1 VGRFDQRPASVT
13 TVLRRLQIENYG
25 LIARAGVE
33 FAEGA
38 TIFTGETGS
47 GKTMLLGALDF
58 VLGARAGA
66 DAVRRG
72 ERRAVVTLAFDPD
85 ESLRARLGDDGFEL
99 DVGEEGNITRE
110 LTETGRS
117 SVRVNGRPATAAYVR
132 EIGETIAE
140 LVGQHEAQRLLSPGY
155 HLELLDRFA
164 GAPALKARESVAR
177 AHAAQ
182 ATATQALVALA
193 QDELRARARYDDAC
207 FTVREIEDARLE
219 RGEEDRLDERRR
231 YLDNVERIA
240 TALQTARHALAG
252 DDGGA
257 LEVLGAAAVALGG
270 VEQYDSGLREMAQ
283 RGAALQAEAGDL
295 ATELARALDRTEFDP
310 AELEAINARLALLD
324 RLKRK
329 HGCGVDELVEL
340 AQTQRRTIDE
350 YENRDRL
357 LAEHRAQADAARR
370 ELDAAAAAL
379 TRLRKTAAATLRKRV
394 LAEFADIA
402 LGSGSFD
409 VAFEPLERAGP
420 QGAERVEFLFAAN
433 AGEPAR
439 PLARVASGGE
449 LSRILLALVV
459 VLSGARDTGSALI
472 FDEIDTAIGGATA
485 TAVGVRIGELA
496 RQEQVVCVTH
506 LAQLATWA
514 DRHYVLDKTERADI
528 TTIGV
533 RELAGAKE
541 REAEIARMLS
551 GETHDVALRHART
564 LLQSPLREAARTS
577 SRRPRRQ

>member
-1 VGRFDQRPASVT
+1 M
-13 TVLRRLQIENYG
+13 LRRLQIENYG
-25 LIARAGVE
+25 LIARADVE

-72 ERRAVVTLAFDPD
+72 ERRAIVTLAFDAED
-85 ESLRARLGDDGFEL
+85 SLRARLDTDGFEL
-99 DVGEEGNITRE
+99 DRGEEGSITRE
-110 LTETGRS
+110 LGATGRS

-132 EIGETIAE
+132 EIGGAIAE
-140 LVGQHEAQRLLSPGY
+140 IVGQHEAQRLLSPAY

-164 GAPALKARESVAR
+164 GAPALGARDAVAR
-177 AHAAQ
+177 AHAGLTA
-182 ATATQALVALA
+182 ATEALAALA
-193 QDELRARARYDDAC
+193 QDERRARVRYDDAC
-207 FTVREIEDARLE
+207 FTVREIEEAQLQPDE
-219 RGEEDRLDERRR
+219 QERLDERRG

-240 TALQTARHALAG
+240 RALQTARQALTG

-257 LEVLGAAAVALGG
+257 LEALGAAAVALAG
-270 VEQYDSGLREMAQ
+270 VERYDAALREMAQ
-283 RGAALQAEAGDL
+283 RAATLQADAGDL

-310 AELEAINARLALLD
+310 AELEAINARLSLLD

-329 HGCGVDELVEL
+329 YGCGIDEIVTL
-340 AQTQRRTIDE
+340 AQRQRRTIDE

-357 LAEHRAQADAARR
+357 LAEHREQAEAAQR
-370 ELDAAAAAL
+370 ELDSAAAVL
-379 TRLRKTAAATLRKRV
+379 SRLRKTAAAALRKRV
-394 LAEFADIA
+394 LAEFEDIA

-409 VAFEPLERAGP
+409 VAFDPLERVGS

-449 LSRILLALVV
+449 LSRVLLALVV
-459 VLSGARDTGSALI
+459 VLSGARDAGSALV

-485 TAVGVRIGELA
+485 TAVGARIGELA
-496 RQEQVVCVTH
+496 RREQVVCVTH

-514 DRHYVLDKTERADI
+514 DRHYVLDKTERAGV
-528 TTIGV
+528 TMIGV
-533 RELAGAKE
+533 REVDGAKE

-564 LLQSPLREAARTS
+564 LLQSPTREAARTLP
-577 SRRPRRQ
+577 RRPGRK

>member
-1 VGRFDQRPASVT
+1 M
-13 TVLRRLQIENYG
+13 LRRLQIENYG
-25 LIARAGVE
+25 LIARADVE

-72 ERRAVVTLAFDPD
+72 ERKAVVALAFDPD
-85 ESLRARLGDDGFEL
+85 ESLRARLDADGFEL
-99 DVGEEGNITRE
+99 DRGEEGSITRE

-117 SVRVNGRPATAAYVR
+117 SVRINGRLATAAYVR
-132 EIGETIAE
+132 EIGEDIAE
-140 LVGQHEAQRLLSPGY
+140 IVGQHEAQRLLSPAY

-164 GAPALKARESVAR
+164 GTAASKARGAVAG
-177 AHAAQ
+177 AHAAL
-182 ATATQALVALA
+182 AAATQALAALT
-193 QDELRARARYDDAC
+193 QDERRARERYDNAC
-207 FTVREIEDARLE
+207 FTVREIDEARLQP
-219 RGEEDRLDERRR
+219 GEEARLDERRR

-240 TALQTARHALAG
+240 TALEAARQALAG
-252 DDGGA
+252 DEGA
-257 LEVLGAAAVALGG
+257 LEALGAAAVALGS
-270 VEQYDSGLREMAQ
+270 VERYDSALREMAQ
-283 RGAALQAEAGDL
+283 RGAALQADAGDL
-295 ATELARALDRTEFDP
+295 SMELARTLEETEFDP

-329 HGCGVDELVEL
+329 HDCGVDELLEL
-340 AQTQRRTIDE
+340 AQRQLRTIDE
-350 YENRDRL
+350 YESRDRSI
-357 LAEHRAQADAARR
+357 AEHRAQAEAAGR
-370 ELDAAAAAL
+370 ELDAAATTL
-379 TRLRKTAAATLRKRV
+379 TRLRKTAATGLRKRV

-402 LGSGSFD
+402 LGSGSFE
-409 VAFEPLERAGP
+409 VAFEPLEHAGT

-439 PLARVASGGE
+439 PLARIASGGE
-449 LSRILLALVV
+449 LSRVLLALVV
-459 VLSGARDTGSALI
+459 VLSDTRETGSALV

-485 TAVGVRIGELA
+485 AAVGARIDQLA
-496 RQEQVVCVTH
+496 RLEQVVCVTH
-506 LAQLATWA
+506 LAQLAKCA
-514 DRHYVLDKTERADI
+514 ERHYVLDKTERAGA

-533 RELAGAKE
+533 RELDGAKE

-577 SRRPRRQ
+577 SRRPGRQ